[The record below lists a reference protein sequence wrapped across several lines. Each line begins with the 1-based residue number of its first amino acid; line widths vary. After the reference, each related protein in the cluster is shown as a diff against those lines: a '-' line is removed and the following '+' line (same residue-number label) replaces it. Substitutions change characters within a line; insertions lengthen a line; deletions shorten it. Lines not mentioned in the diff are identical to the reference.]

1 MPIFITYKALFALRS
16 LSGPKKSFLLQD
28 ENFFVEAE
36 PGLQLWCNALNEFLL
51 DSSDSL
57 RWDYNEHKK
66 PVLLS
71 YN

>member
-1 MPIFITYKALFALRS
+1 MRIFITNKEFFASRLFPRS
-16 LSGPKKSFLLQD
+16 KKSFLLQD

-57 RWDYNEHKK
+57 RWD
-66 PVLLS
+66 S
-71 YN
+71 YGNK

>member
-1 MPIFITYKALFALRS
+1 
-16 LSGPKKSFLLQD
+16 LQD

-57 RWDYNEHKK
+57 RWDFNENK
-66 PVLLS
+66 
-71 YN
+71 

>member
-1 MPIFITYKALFALRS
+1 
-16 LSGPKKSFLLQD
+16 LQD